1 MKVLHGTWIPRNTD
15 EFVQTGDFCVWVEN
29 SKRKR
34 HRKPTQRHPY
44 QLDEAALAEFLGQDL
59 GLSNVHSVLPGAIAP
74 KYFLLPSTDNQPLPS
89 PELMRY
95 WEMDWPE
102 QTELQAWEVDCY
114 SVRTTVK
121 LRAGT
126 PASTIAPISLLN
138 DLHFIALHQL
148 AEVQFGSDLLFWY
161 RYSQTLKQV
170 ILKDRYIPAL
180 KYREL
185 PRKGKKAS
193 KPKSSKPK
201 ASTKAA
207 LQQQASQQKHQ
218 FELYPT
224 WEIVSDRYEANLQQ
238 YVEYMPA
245 ICAAGHAADSHVDNL
260 GDLHL
265 WDRQSLLRHFS
276 EVVLEDIVTHAART
290 RAFEN
295 ALEGTLPGLCFSPNH
310 QQKPLRHF
318 NSFDLYQQWLE
329 WRHKLART
337 QSVNSF
343 YLGFQL
349 EDPGDAD
356 ANWELFFVAIDR
368 QEPSYRLLLADYWC
382 MDPDERVAVGDRFGA
397 DFEQQTIV
405 QLGYAA
411 RMYPSLWTA
420 LDRAAPFGMV
430 LTLEQ
435 AFAFLT
441 EFAWILEDA
450 GFKAIVPGWW
460 TPAGRRRAKLKLRPK
475 SKKSSSKSETKSYFS
490 ADRLV
495 DYEYQLAIGDES
507 VSEEEWRQL
516 LEAQTPLVLF
526 RGEWVELDPN
536 KMKEMLEFWQSQSR
550 DAELSLLDLV
560 KLEAQQ
566 GEDIELDIS
575 RDRSLAEL
583 MAALRDPSKLQ
594 ILPNP
599 DHLQGTLREY
609 QQRGL
614 SWLSYLESLGLNGCL
629 ADDMGLG
636 KTIQVIARLVQER
649 EEIQEREERT
659 EQEEQEEVRHILPT
673 LLIVPTSVVG
683 NWKRELETFAPHL
696 RVAIHHGSDRNQD
709 ETAFRR
715 LYDEYDVII
724 TSFTLARKDSKLLSA
739 VEWHRLVL
747 DEAQNI
753 KNPKA
758 AQTKAILK
766 LNARHRLALTGT
778 PVENRLL
785 DLWSIFNFLNPG
797 FLGKQTQF
805 RKAFE
810 IPIQRNNDIRQST
823 TLKKLVEPFI
833 LRRMKTDRNIIKDLP
848 DKVEQKVYCNLTKEQ
863 AALYQSVVKQI
874 TGELEQAEGMS
885 RRGLI
890 LSSLTKLKQICNH
903 PRQFLQDGSDF
914 STQRSHKLDR
924 LSEMVAEVIAEGE
937 SLLIFTQFTELGE
950 AIEQFLKHNLA
961 INTYYL
967 HGGTPRK
974 KRETTIA
981 EFQDPATEAS
991 AFILSLKAGGV
1002 GITLTKANHVF
1013 HFDRWW
1019 NPAVEDQATDRAFRI
1034 GQTKN
1039 VFVHKFVAIGTLEER
1054 IDEMIEDKKKLAG
1067 AVVGTDESWL
1077 TELDN
1082 AAFQQLIEL
1091 NSNAVL

>member
-1 MKVLHGTWIPRNTD
+1 RKK
-15 EFVQTGDFCVWVEN
+15 
-29 SKRKR
+29 SK
-34 HRKPTQRHPY
+34 KPSQKLLTK
-44 QLDEAALAEFLGQDL
+44 AAL
-59 GLSNVHSVLPGAIAP
+59 H
-74 KYFLLPSTDNQPLPS
+74 
-89 PELMRY
+89 
-95 WEMDWPE
+95 
-102 QTELQAWEVDCY
+102 
-114 SVRTTVK
+114 
-121 LRAGT
+121 
-126 PASTIAPISLLN
+126 
-138 DLHFIALHQL
+138 
-148 AEVQFGSDLLFWY
+148 
-161 RYSQTLKQV
+161 
-170 ILKDRYIPAL
+170 
-180 KYREL
+180 
-185 PRKGKKAS
+185 
-193 KPKSSKPK
+193 
-201 ASTKAA
+201 KAA
-207 LQQQASQQKHQ
+207 LQQQAAQQESP

-224 WEIVSDRYEANLQQ
+224 WEIVSEQYESNLQR

-245 ICAAGHAADSHVDNL
+245 ICTAGHAASDSGGSSSAQRNL
-260 GDLHL
+260 SKKNLTKKSTAKQDLAKEISTVSKPLQL
-265 WDRQSLLRHFS
+265 WERQSLLRHFS
-276 EVVLEDIVTHAART
+276 EVAIEDIVTHAVRT

-295 ALEGTLPGLCFSPNH
+295 AIAGTLLGLCFKPK
-310 QQKPLRHF
+310 QQRHPLREPRF
-318 NSFDLYQQWLE
+318 LDLYRQWLE
-329 WRHKLART
+329 WRQKLART
-337 QSVNSF
+337 QTKASF

-349 EDPGDAD
+349 DDPGDAD
-356 ANWELFFVAIDR
+356 ADWDLFFAVIDR
-368 QEPSYRLLLADYWC
+368 QEPSYRVLLADYWC
-382 MDPDERVAVGDRFGA
+382 MEADERAMVRERFGA
-397 DFEQQTIV
+397 DFEQQTLV

-411 RMYPSLWTA
+411 RMYPTLWTA
-420 LDRAAPFGMV
+420 LDRTAPFGMT

-435 AFAFLT
+435 AFEFLT
-441 EFAWILEDA
+441 EFAWVLEDA

-460 TPAGRRRAKLKLRPK
+460 TPSGRRRAKLKLRPK
-475 SKKSSSKSETKSYFS
+475 DKQSSSKSESKSYFS
-490 ADRLV
+490 ADRLA
-495 DYEYQLAIGDES
+495 DYEYQLAIGDEA
-507 VSEEEWRQL
+507 VNEEEWRQL

-526 RGEWVELDPN
+526 RGEWVELDAS
-536 KMKEMLEFWQSQSR
+536 KMRELLEFWQSQPPE
-550 DAELSLLDLV
+550 AELSLLDVV
-560 KLEAQQ
+560 KMEAQQ
-566 GEDIELDIS
+566 DGDIELDTS
-575 RDRSLAEL
+575 RDRALADL
-583 MAALRDPSKLQ
+583 MASLRDPSKLQ
-594 ILPNP
+594 IQPNP
-599 DHLQGTLREY
+599 ERLQGTLREY

-649 EEIQEREERT
+649 DERAGQPETDSQQETNNQQET
-659 EQEEQEEVRHILPT
+659 DEQDTIDPVLPT

-683 NWKRELETFAPHL
+683 NWKRELEKFAPHL

-709 ETAFRR
+709 KTAFRR

-753 KNPKA
+753 KNPKT

-797 FLGKQTQF
+797 FLGKQAQF
-805 RKAFE
+805 RKTFE
-810 IPIQRNNDIRQST
+810 IPIQRNNDVRQSS

-848 DKVEQKVYCNLTKEQ
+848 DKVEQKIYCNLTKEQ

-914 STQRSHKLDR
+914 TTQRSHKLDR
-924 LSEMVAEVIAEGE
+924 LSEMVSEVISEGE

-950 AIEQFLKHNLA
+950 AIEQFLKHNLSM
-961 INTYYL
+961 NTYYL

-974 KRETTIA
+974 KRETMIA
-981 EFQDPATEAS
+981 EFQEPVTEPS
-991 AFILSLKAGGV
+991 AFVLSLKAGGV

-1039 VFVHKFVAIGTLEER
+1039 VFVHKFVSIGTLEER

-1067 AVVGTDESWL
+1067 VVVGTDESWL

-1082 AAFQQLIEL
+1082 ASFQKLIAL
-1091 NSNAVL
+1091 NSSAVI

>member
-1 MKVLHGTWIPRNTD
+1 MPRYGYGVSPMKILHGTWIPHSTD
-15 EFVQTGDFCVWVEN
+15 DFVQAGEFCLWVEN
-29 SKRKR
+29 SQRKNR
-34 HRKPTQRHPY
+34 RKPTQRHPY
-44 QLDEAALAEFLGQDL
+44 QLEAAALTEFLAKDL
-59 GLSNVHSVLPGAIAP
+59 GLSNGNSVLPGAIAP
-74 KYFLLPSTDNQPLPS
+74 KYFLLPSSDRQPLPS
-89 PELMRY
+89 PELVRY

-102 QTELQAWEVDCY
+102 QTDLQVWEVDCY

-126 PASTIAPISLLN
+126 PTSIIAPIALL
-138 DLHFIALHQL
+138 DELHFLARHQL
-148 AEVQFGSDLLFWY
+148 ADVMFGSDLLFWY

-180 KYREL
+180 KYRDL
-185 PRKGKKAS
+185 SPKSKSSPPKKAS
-193 KPKSSKPK
+193 QQS
-201 ASTKAA
+201 STKAA
-207 LQQQASQQKHQ
+207 LLQQAVQQNSQ

-224 WEIVSDRYEANLQQ
+224 WEIVSDRYETNLQR

-245 ICAAGHAADSHVDNL
+245 ICTAGHAAEGKAS
-260 GDLHL
+260 GKGELHL
-265 WDRQSLLRHFS
+265 WERQSLLRHFS
-276 EVVLEDIVTHAART
+276 EVVLEDIVTHAVRT
-290 RAFEN
+290 LAFEN
-295 ALEGTLPGLCFSPNH
+295 AIAGTLVGLCFKPKKQRH
-310 QQKPLRHF
+310 PLRERRF
-318 NSFDLYQQWLE
+318 LDLYKQWLE
-329 WRHKLART
+329 WRQKLART
-337 QSVNSF
+337 QTKTSF

-349 EDPGDAD
+349 DDPGDAD
-356 ANWELFFVAIDR
+356 ADWDLFFVAIDR
-368 QEPSYRLLLADYWC
+368 QEPSYRVLLADYWC
-382 MDPDERVAVGDRFGA
+382 MDPNERAGVGDRFGA
-397 DFEQQTIV
+397 DFEQQAIV

-411 RMYPSLWTA
+411 RMYPELWRA
-420 LDRAAPFGMV
+420 LDRTAPFGMT

-435 AFAFLT
+435 AFEFLT
-441 EFAWILEDA
+441 EFAWVLEDA

-475 SKKSSSKSETKSYFS
+475 SQKSSSKSESKSYFS
-490 ADRLV
+490 ADRLA

-516 LEAQTPLVLF
+516 LEVQTPLVLF
-526 RGEWVELDPN
+526 RGEWVELDAS
-536 KMKEMLEFWQSQSR
+536 KMREMLEFWQSQSQET
-550 DAELSLLDLV
+550 ELSLLDLV

-566 GEDIELDIS
+566 DGDIELDTS
-575 RDRSLAEL
+575 RDRALAEL
-583 MAALRDPSKLQ
+583 MASLRDPSRLQ

-599 DHLQGTLREY
+599 DRLQGTLREY

-649 EEIQEREERT
+649 EERT
-659 EQEEQEEVRHILPT
+659 EKENVRQILPT

-683 NWKRELETFAPHL
+683 NWQRELHTFAPHL

-739 VEWHRLVL
+739 VKWHRLVL

-753 KNPKA
+753 KNPKT

-797 FLGKQTQF
+797 FLGKQAQF
-805 RKAFE
+805 RKTFE
-810 IPIQRNNDIRQST
+810 IPIQRNNDVRQSSK
-823 TLKKLVEPFI
+823 LKKLVEPFI
-833 LRRMKTDRNIIKDLP
+833 LRRMKTDRTIIKDLP

-903 PRQFLQDGSDF
+903 PRQFLQDSSDF

-924 LSEMVAEVIAEGE
+924 LSEMVSEVISEGE

-950 AIEQFLKHNLA
+950 AIEQFLKHTLA

-974 KRETTIA
+974 KREKTIT
-981 EFQDPATEAS
+981 EFQDPTTEPS

-1082 AAFQQLIEL
+1082 ESFQQLIAL
-1091 NSNAVL
+1091 NSSAVL